1 MMEPVSLLI
10 LKLFLLLLEYAEGLS
25 SGIVFEVELRC
36 IRLRMTVEYF
46 GTCLVLTLIE
56 WEQWL
61 WGNVN
66 TLGP

>member
-10 LKLFLLLLEYAEGLS
+10 LKLFLLLLEYAEG
-25 SGIVFEVELRC
+25 GIVFEVELRC

-56 WEQWL
+56 WEQCL